1 MVNEFCENSNENVFA
16 IQFSDNGMN
25 GFYVADLSPKP
36 IKIKLSFI
44 YISSKFIKAKL
55 RLISQGDSKQTINGN
70 MATVILKAV
79 AETMFFYT

>member
-1 MVNEFCENSNENVFA
+1 MVNEFCESSNENVFA

-36 IKIKLSFI
+36 IKIELSFI

-55 RLISQGDSKQTINGN
+55 RLVSQGDSKQTINGN

-79 AETMFFYT
+79 AETMSFYT